1 VPKEIQW
8 SRTVDQK
15 HYDSAFSYLSLK
27 YDPVDA
33 MRLVKKFKAA
43 KITTRHAADIL
54 RASQLKPLK
63 EDDPGVQKEEKK
75 LEDGKDFAPV
85 LVLNYHV
92 WTDIAD
98 GYHRTS
104 YAYHLDPFTDVA
116 VKIVNYES

>member
-1 VPKEIQW
+1 
-8 SRTVDQK
+8 
-15 HYDSAFSYLSLK
+15 
-27 YDPVDA
+27 

>member
-1 VPKEIQW
+1 MPDIRW
-8 SRTVDQK
+8 SKQVDQK

-75 LEDGKDFAPV
+75 LEDGKEFAPV